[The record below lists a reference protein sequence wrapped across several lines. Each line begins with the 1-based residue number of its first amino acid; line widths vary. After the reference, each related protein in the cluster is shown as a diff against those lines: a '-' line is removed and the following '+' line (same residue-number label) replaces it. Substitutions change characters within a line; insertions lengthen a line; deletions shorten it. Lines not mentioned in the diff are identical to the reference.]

1 MELLSLNIQK
11 IKIFL
16 QTYSELM
23 NQKMSVELAY
33 RLNEIA
39 IIAQEYMRS
48 YNKDY
53 EQFLQDY
60 AERDESGK
68 GKYKQDEHGNY
79 FLKEPITDEAKAW
92 YESLQRHKYDF
103 DVEKIPLELFKDL
116 KMSPALVN
124 GLYPFITK

>member
-1 MELLSLNIQK
+1 MESLSLNIQK
-11 IKIFL
+11 VKTFL

-23 NQKMSVELAY
+23 NKEMSFELAY

-39 IIAQEYMRS
+39 IIAQEHMIS

-53 EQFLQDY
+53 EIFLQNY

-68 GKYKQDEHGNY
+68 RYKQDERGNY
-79 FLKEPITDEAKAW
+79 FLKEPITDEAKEW
-92 YESLQRHKYDF
+92 YESLQQRKYDF
-103 DVEKIPLELFKDL
+103 CVEKIPLELFKDL

-124 GLYPFITK
+124 GLRPFIAK